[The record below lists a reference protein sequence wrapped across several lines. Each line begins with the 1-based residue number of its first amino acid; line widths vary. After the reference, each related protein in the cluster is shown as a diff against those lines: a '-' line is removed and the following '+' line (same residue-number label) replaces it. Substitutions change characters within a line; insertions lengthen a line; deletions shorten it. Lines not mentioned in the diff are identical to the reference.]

1 MHGNIGTLSGTKG
14 KLEGHKWKYMEVH
27 MQIEIGWNKVR
38 TSRWRK
44 YRGGN

>member
-27 MQIEIGWNKVR
+27 ANRNWVEQSENK
-38 TSRWRK
+38 
-44 YRGGN
+44 